1 MFGSPETTSGGRA
14 LKFYAT
20 IRLDIRRIDQIK
32 QGTEA
37 IGNSTRIR
45 VVKNKVAPP
54 FKVAEVDIIFGKGIS
69 HEGELLDMACNMDII
84 IKSGSWFSYKGDR
97 LGQGRE
103 NVKEVLAKNP
113 ELAKEIETQV
123 RAKLNEQ

>member
-1 MFGSPETTSGGRA
+1 
-14 LKFYAT
+14 
-20 IRLDIRRIDQIK
+20 
-32 QGTEA
+32 
-37 IGNSTRIR
+37 
-45 VVKNKVAPP
+45 
-54 FKVAEVDIIFGKGIS
+54 
-69 HEGELLDMACNMDII
+69 MACNMDII